1 MQFWPRKRAQSEVA
15 SVRSWPATKESNVL
29 GFAGYKVG
37 MTHAMI
43 VDNRKTTLTKG
54 ESIFC
59 PITVIECPPLKTAS
73 IRFYNTIENRKQLV
87 GEIFSMQLEK
97 ELERSMIVPKKVSK
111 KVEDIKDFDEV
122 RLLVYTQPKAT
133 GIGKKKP
140 DVFELGIGG
149 KKEDQLRVAQ
159 EKLGKDITVKDVL
172 KEGQQVD
179 LHSITKGKG
188 FQGPVKRFGVSLR
201 SHKSEKVRRGPGTLG
216 GWKSQG
222 HFMYRVA
229 HAGKMGYH
237 QRIEYNKW
245 IIKIGEKGEEINAK
259 GGFMRYGLVKNPYIL
274 LRGSVGGPAKRL
286 IRMVVAMRPKSQ
298 LPAQAPTVSYLS
310 LHSHQG
316 N

>member
-1 MQFWPRKRAQSEVA
+1 MIRNRRFLTFLKKNFTKRLFPYCTSDRRQYSRGGFPQHETTMPRTRRPRYASMQFWPRKRAQSEVA

-172 KEGQQVD
+172 KEGQQV
-179 LHSITKGKG
+179 
-188 FQGPVKRFGVSLR
+188 
-201 SHKSEKVRRGPGTLG
+201 
-216 GWKSQG
+216 
-222 HFMYRVA
+222 
-229 HAGKMGYH
+229 
-237 QRIEYNKW
+237 
-245 IIKIGEKGEEINAK
+245 
-259 GGFMRYGLVKNPYIL
+259 
-274 LRGSVGGPAKRL
+274 
-286 IRMVVAMRPKSQ
+286 
-298 LPAQAPTVSYLS
+298 
-310 LHSHQG
+310 
-316 N
+316 